1 MKSEKTN
8 VKVTFYLKKKNVR
21 NGLCPVMGRITVNK
35 ERVQFSCRLNADP
48 SLWNVRSGRVI
59 GKSRHA
65 GEVNSQIDRI
75 NAAITAKFNEIVLL
89 RGTAAAEEVKNA
101 FLGISSSGEMLL
113 EMFHEHNRKF
123 KMRTGIDCSFE
134 T

>member
-21 NGLCPVMGRITVNK
+21 NGLCPVMGRITVDK
-35 ERVQFSCRLNADP
+35 ERVQFSCRLNADF

-75 NAAITAKFNEIVLL
+75 YAAITAKFNEIVLL
-89 RGTAAAEEVKNA
+89 RGNAA
-101 FLGISSSGEMLL
+101 
-113 EMFHEHNRKF
+113 
-123 KMRTGIDCSFE
+123 
-134 T
+134 